1 MTFAAIGS
9 AIWGWMKTLP
19 AWVWWLFLI
28 IAAGFAIDMRARGQ
42 QRAKDKADFDKEAA
56 AVEREVVSNIQ
67 ENTDAVIHEADAVR
81 EHTSASQLPDGRA
94 TLQDAHYRD

>member
-56 AVEREVVSNIQ
+56 AVESEVISNIQ
-67 ENTDAVIHEADAVR
+67 ENTDEVIHQADAVR
-81 EHTSASQLPDGRA
+81 EHTSAGVLSNGGA
-94 TLQDAHYRD
+94 TLSEANYRD